1 MPTIVI
7 KLGEERATGYIAEMH
22 KLDPDLT
29 IREWPDVGD
38 PNDVDI
44 AMVWKMPHGELA
56 KFPNLKLIMS
66 MAAGVD
72 HVLGDPDMPRGV
84 PLVRVTDP
92 HMARSMSHWAAMN
105 ILRLHRETAYYEDL
119 RSRREWAPE
128 RAFDTDSVRVGIL
141 GLGYLGTHVAKML
154 QAMGLKVQ
162 GWARSPKSIEGIRSF
177 QGTDGLHE
185 MVASTNYL
193 LCLLPSTPETV
204 GIMNADLFARMPKG
218 SHVLNCGR
226 GAQLV
231 EPDLTAAL
239 DSGQIAGAALDVF
252 REEPLPQ
259 DHPFWTDKRIIMT
272 PHHAAEV
279 YPPAVAATFLDNIRR
294 CREGL
299 PLNGLVDLSVGY

>member
-1 MPTIVI
+1 MPTITI
-7 KLGEERATGYIAEMH
+7 RMGDESPAEYIDEMH
-22 KLDPDLT
+22 KLDPSLD
-29 IREWPDVGD
+29 IRVWPDVGN
-38 PNDVDI
+38 PADVDI

-72 HVLGDPDMPRGV
+72 HVLGDPDMPRQV

-128 RAFDTDSVRVGIL
+128 RAFDTSAVQVGIL
-141 GLGYLGTHVAKML
+141 GLGYLGTHVGKML
-154 QAMGLKVQ
+154 QGMGLKVQ
-162 GWARSPKSIEGIRSF
+162 GWARSAKSIEGIKSF

-185 MVASTNYL
+185 MVATTNYL
-193 LCLLPSTPETV
+193 LCLLPSTPETEGV
-204 GIMNADLFARMPKG
+204 MNADLFARMPKG
-218 SHVLNCGR
+218 SYVLNCGR

-252 REEPLPQ
+252 TIEPLPQ
-259 DHPFWTDKRIIMT
+259 DHAFWTDSRIIMT

-279 YPPAVAATFLDNIRR
+279 YPPAVAATFLDNIQRS
-294 CREGL
+294 REGR
-299 PLNGLVDLSVGY
+299 PLNGLVNLKIGY